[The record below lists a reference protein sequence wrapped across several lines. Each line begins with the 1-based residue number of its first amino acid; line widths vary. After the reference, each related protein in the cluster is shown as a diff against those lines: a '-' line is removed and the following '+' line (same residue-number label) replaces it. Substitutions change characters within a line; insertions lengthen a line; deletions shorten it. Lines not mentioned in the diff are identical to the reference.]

1 MELLQ
6 KEGRAYV
13 GHVTPVALFY
23 LLLYILGID
32 DPSKSDPNN
41 NSAPWFILCALWTLA
56 ISGGSISKVLG
67 LPPLVG
73 HLVSGIVLS
82 NATASTFDLPDTW
95 HARIRSAGLV
105 VILLRSGLGIHYQK
119 VRTAG
124 SVAFRL
130 TILPALFEALIT
142 ALASVIILGM
152 APLLALA
159 QGFVLAAVSPAVVV
173 GGMLNLRR
181 KGYGVNKGI
190 PSLVIAA
197 ASLDDI
203 VAISAFSMCIGI
215 AIRDESTNV
224 VWLVLNM
231 PLTVLLGVGLGI
243 SGGLILSLTNLWS
256 HRWQRTSILLLLGLI
271 AMNGTKKIGFPGSG
285 ALASMAMGAIAA
297 FIGRACVT
305 DATRRRIMAVPRAT
319 IWSTKRART
328 WNSSGQ

>member
-1 MELLQ
+1 MLSAMELLQ

-23 LLLYILGID
+23 LLLCILGID
-32 DPSKSDPNN
+32 DPNN
-41 NSAPWFILCALWTLA
+41 CAPWFILCVIWTLA

-82 NATASTFDLPDTW
+82 NVTVSTFDLSDVW
-95 HARIRSAGLV
+95 HARIRSSGLV
-105 VILLRSGLGIHYQK
+105 VILLRSGLDINYQK
-119 VRTAG
+119 VRKAG

-181 KGYGVNKGI
+181 NGYGVSKGI

-215 AIRDESTNV
+215 VIRDESTNV

-231 PLTVLLGVGLGI
+231 PLTVLLGIGLGI
-243 SGGLILSLTNLWS
+243 SGGLILSLTNLWR
-256 HRWQRTSILLLLGLI
+256 HRWQRTSILL
-271 AMNGTKKIGFPGSG
+271 
-285 ALASMAMGAIAA
+285 
-297 FIGRACVT
+297 
-305 DATRRRIMAVPRAT
+305 
-319 IWSTKRART
+319 
-328 WNSSGQ
+328 